1 MAFIT
6 ASHWEMAG
14 KFTVRYQ
21 YASIGTAKIQI
32 QRTPN
37 VGRTV
42 AKPTAAHTVC
52 GNGTAATALEM
63 SVLEPHNPA
72 TVLGDI
78 SYSRGEKNHGHPKSV
93 HKCWQ

>member
-6 ASHWEMAG
+6 ASHWEMRG
-14 KFTVRYQ
+14 KPTVRYQ
-21 YASIGTAKIQI
+21 YAFIGMATIQI

-37 VGRTV
+37 AGRTV

-63 SVLEPHNPA
+63 RVLVPHNPA
-72 TVLGDI
+72 VLGDI
-78 SYSRGEKNHGHPKSV
+78 SYSRGGKNHVHPKSV
-93 HKCWQ
+93 HKCCQ